1 MPFLTL
7 GADMAR
13 PSRTGGKISEA
24 KTRKASPLKG
34 RKTAKNKR
42 HIAPAATRVKRR
54 SVSGSS
60 KDLKEAR
67 EQQAATAEILKVIA
81 SSPDDVQPV
90 FQAIVAT
97 ADRLIGGFS
106 TGVYRFVGGICH
118 LEAFTPV
125 NPAADEMMR
134 ARFPRPIAG
143 MWHFERAHAGEIVEF
158 ADTETEAAALPLRE
172 IARARGFRSL
182 LYVPL
187 MSKGTAIGFIA
198 VSRRNPGSF
207 SAHHVELLRTFAD
220 QAVIAI
226 ENVRLFDE
234 VNART
239 DDLRESLQQQTATA
253 DVLKVISGSPGK
265 IEPVFDKI
273 LASARQLCDAKF
285 GLLLLFDGETWR
297 AEALHNV
304 PKAYASFWNTASVVA
319 GPETNLGRVQ
329 RSGKFD
335 QVADV
340 QLASGYL
347 ARTPLGVAT
356 AELGGAR
363 TLLTVPLLK
372 ESKVIGGIALYR
384 TEVRPFDGKQVE
396 LLSTFADQ
404 AVIAIE
410 NARLFQAEQAR
421 TAELTEAL
429 EQQTATSEVLQVI
442 SSSSGELAPVFES
455 LLASAK
461 HLCGAEF
468 GIILLRE
475 GDAFRTVALHGTTA
489 AYTEARWRAPLLRP
503 AADTGLG
510 RVLETKQAV
519 QIADVRAVAGYVNNP
534 VQAPIVQLSGVRSKL
549 SVPMLKEE
557 DLIGVIEIDRQE
569 VRPFT
574 DKQIEL
580 VQNFAAQAVIA
591 IENTRLLK
599 ELHQRTDD
607 LSESLQQQTATADVL
622 KLISQSAFDLQRVL
636 DTLVKSA
643 LHLCDA
649 DEGTIFQPRDD
660 AYHLTASSGL
670 SPPRKEFL
678 ESCSFQPGTGS
689 TIGRVLLEGK
699 TVHIEDSQTDPNY
712 RFQDH
717 LETVRTRLG
726 VPLLR
731 EGAPIGV
738 FVLARRDVRPF
749 SDKQI
754 ELVQIFADQAVI
766 AIENVRL
773 FNETQETLERQTAT
787 ADILKV
793 IASSPD
799 DVQPVFDAIA
809 TSANRLIGGFSTAV
823 YRVIDDIVHL
833 MAFTPTSPE
842 ADEALKAAIP
852 AASEGGATPRLGAE
866 RRDRPDR

>member
-1 MPFLTL
+1 M
-7 GADMAR
+7 
-13 PSRTGGKISEA
+13 
-24 KTRKASPLKG
+24 
-34 RKTAKNKR
+34 
-42 HIAPAATRVKRR
+42 
-54 SVSGSS
+54 
-60 KDLKEAR
+60 
-67 EQQAATAEILKVIA
+67 
-81 SSPDDVQPV
+81 
-90 FQAIVAT
+90 
-97 ADRLIGGFS
+97 
-106 TGVYRFVGGICH
+106 
-118 LEAFTPV
+118 
-125 NPAADEMMR
+125 
-134 ARFPRPIAG
+134 
-143 MWHFERAHAGEIVEF
+143 
-158 ADTETEAAALPLRE
+158 
-172 IARARGFRSL
+172 
-182 LYVPL
+182 
-187 MSKGTAIGFIA
+187 
-198 VSRRNPGSF
+198 
-207 SAHHVELLRTFAD
+207 
-220 QAVIAI
+220 
-226 ENVRLFDE
+226 
-234 VNART
+234 
-239 DDLRESLQQQTATA
+239 
-253 DVLKVISGSPGK
+253 LKVISGSPGK

-607 LSESLQQQTATADVL
+607 LSELLQQQTATADVL
-622 KLISQSAFDLQRVL
+622 KLISRSAFDLQRVL
-636 DTLVKSA
+636 DTL
-643 LHLCDA
+643 
-649 DEGTIFQPRDD
+649 
-660 AYHLTASSGL
+660 AS
-670 SPPRKEFL
+670 
-678 ESCSFQPGTGS
+678 
-689 TIGRVLLEGK
+689 V
-699 TVHIEDSQTDPNY
+699 
-712 RFQDH
+712 
-717 LETVRTRLG
+717 G
-726 VPLLR
+726 VC
-731 EGAPIGV
+731 A
-738 FVLARRDVRPF
+738 
-749 SDKQI
+749 
-754 ELVQIFADQAVI
+754 
-766 AIENVRL
+766 
-773 FNETQETLERQTAT
+773 
-787 ADILKV
+787 
-793 IASSPD
+793 
-799 DVQPVFDAIA
+799 
-809 TSANRLIGGFSTAV
+809 
-823 YRVIDDIVHL
+823 
-833 MAFTPTSPE
+833 
-842 ADEALKAAIP
+842 
-852 AASEGGATPRLGAE
+852 
-866 RRDRPDR
+866 